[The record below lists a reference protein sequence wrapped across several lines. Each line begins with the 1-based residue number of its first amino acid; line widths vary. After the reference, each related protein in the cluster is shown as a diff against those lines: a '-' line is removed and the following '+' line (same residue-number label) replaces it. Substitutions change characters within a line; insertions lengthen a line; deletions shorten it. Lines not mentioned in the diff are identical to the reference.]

1 MHKRNLIGTN
11 GRLINLLDG
20 AEKIVFLAHGYWSGD
35 SDGCTAGTADWL
47 GEMAQNIQNAEGQK
61 VVTVFLCWNSD
72 LLETLYQESPF
83 GRSGRQSRF
92 DIFSSVSTACEAYY
106 TLAAGYP
113 TPYYYCASSTG
124 KLGEMLGG
132 VMGVIKEETSI
143 SFFHGIGHSLGAHIM
158 GNVYNFGRFKMDRIS
173 GLDPAGPCFN
183 ENTGDI
189 EIEENLWG
197 LHKNAA
203 NFVDNYHT
211 DGDYYGT
218 TILKGHLNLY
228 AGNSVNFVELIYFCL
243 L

>member
-1 MHKRNLIGTN
+1 
-11 GRLINLLDG
+11 
-20 AEKIVFLAHGYWSGD
+20 
-35 SDGCTAGTADWL
+35 
-47 GEMAQNIQNAEGQK
+47 
-61 VVTVFLCWNSD
+61 
-72 LLETLYQESPF
+72 
-83 GRSGRQSRF
+83 
-92 DIFSSVSTACEAYY
+92 
-106 TLAAGYP
+106 
-113 TPYYYCASSTG
+113 
-124 KLGEMLGG
+124 
-132 VMGVIKEETSI
+132 MGVIKEETSI
-143 SFFHGIGHSLGAHIM
+143 SYFHGIGHSLGAHIM
-158 GNVYNFGRFKMDRIS
+158 GNVWNFGRFKMDRIS

-228 AGNSVNFVELIYFCL
+228 AGNSVNIVVLIYFCL